1 MISRK
6 NLFYRVAALFTAAAV
21 MFAQAGTAYGAE
33 GRLGFDVSGFFKDN
47 GSTTEYSSFSGD
59 MKSPGELIIKYKGQG
74 DSQEAL
80 SQEKSSKKFN
90 YKTLKQIGENME
102 LVQVAPY
109 QSLESAMAELEKN
122 PAVEYVQ
129 PNYILNAYDI
139 PNDPLYARQWGMS
152 NNGQLINGG
161 YGTAGVDINIQ
172 KAWSMTKG
180 NSEII
185 VGVLDSGID
194 INHPDI
200 RNNIVAGWDFA
211 HDDSSVYDKGDDESH
226 GTNIAGIIAAS
237 VNNNIGVSG
246 VAPNVKIMPLKF
258 MINGSGYTADAIE
271 AINYAKASGVK
282 IINCSFGGDGS
293 DFALR
298 DAMEASD
305 ILFVCAAGNNG
316 RNLDRMP
323 CYPACFGLPNQI
335 NVAAVD
341 NDGNLCGF
349 SNYGREIDVAAPGQ
363 DIFNI
368 LPENSYG
375 YMSGTSMAA
384 PFVTGV
390 AALMGS
396 LAPSGNPDRIVEEIK
411 ASCLKMGDLQ
421 SKVNTGGMVDSY
433 RAVQNADNM
442 KTERGISLIT
452 SQKEEILPTDPL
464 LDPVRPEIYMADIN
478 TKKIYSVNYETK
490 DIKEIQFDDFPRCIA
505 YANGRLYVG
514 MRSPVLGSQTGA
526 VAVVDSDS
534 FKLIDRFEIDLEPVD
549 IAADEAGFIYVL
561 GQSERGAE
569 IKSYSENSKTQV
581 SSVNVGQ
588 VTMIEIHPSLER
600 IYSASSFTSS
610 EGFKMYPIKNGL
622 LSGPVSGPP
631 LDLDT
636 YFVDSFFKISP
647 DGKYLFNSSGA
658 IFKCDGDSS
667 VDMSYVGS
675 TEDFFDIAFD
685 LPNDR
690 FYVSKGKT
698 YVEYCY
704 SNLERVGEYTAP
716 RDITGLFSAGG
727 HLLAIDQYDWNYHID
742 NLYPVEKPSNLQAVS
757 MGSEIRVTWKGVSG
771 VTGYDVEVNGIIID
785 NGVSESYIISGAA
798 PAASYL
804 VKVRARKA
812 DQASDWAVA
821 VQKAGANWAGSIN
834 MPSARADFAAVELEG
849 KIYVIGGM
857 NAFGEAVDTVE
868 VFDPETQ
875 TWSQAASLN
884 TSRYG
889 LEAQVV
895 NGKIYAVGGENGLLA
910 YGTVEEYDPHT
921 DTWTEKQGMQQPRS
935 NFGLQAVDGK
945 LYAMG
950 GYGHIPVVKSLEQ
963 YDAAKDEWK
972 AIGEMPTPRYGFS
985 TAAIGDTIYTVSGV
999 NEAGELAANVEAY
1012 HTGANSWSREE
1023 DISVPRY
1030 NAGQAVAGGN
1040 LYIIGGNDIYSDVE
1054 LVEAYDSE
1062 AKAWGSF
1069 DRLYTDRT
1077 ALECIF
1083 LDNEIYALGGFCNSS
1098 RTVLSD
1104 VEKYTF
1110 VPAGMKIE
1118 GPDSISL
1125 PETGDV
1131 TQEYFAYSLDSHGN
1145 RIGRQSALWSVTGDR
1160 NAVSVDADT
1169 GVVTVKSGTAGTSF
1183 VLNAVQAEVAAASAV
1198 KTINIVNDS
1207 IPVIH
1212 SAGFDKNPALQAD
1225 IMVPVNFRGNTIAD
1239 IYNGNSTLIKDVH
1252 YICTA
1257 GSINISKNYLVTLP
1271 NGTAL
1276 LKFRFSAGR
1285 DSIFSIS
1292 IVDSTPPPVT
1302 PPPVTP
1308 PPVTPPPVIPPPG
1321 IVPPVPEAPS
1331 TTPPAVT
1338 ATQPDS
1344 PGEAVK
1350 PGDEQGYQKLKA
1362 EIKALGKETVKPS
1375 VVKNTATLSLSQGAV
1390 KSLLTRADNV
1400 KKELKTAGLNSRDK
1414 VLLSKVTIETELDGN
1429 IDFFKASLPAE
1440 LLGTLGKKGIS
1451 RIELESSMG
1460 AVAIDTA
1467 GMFKKSASSITV
1479 ELRRAGV
1486 IKDLTGV
1493 QKAAI
1498 GKNPVLDLKLFAV
1511 NSDGTRSE
1519 ISSFSKPVE
1528 VRLPYLVK
1536 KGEDPEKIT
1545 AYYLDEKG
1553 QPENMSGRYD
1563 SLTKTVVFTTM
1574 HFSKY
1579 FLKENKVSFNDLK
1592 GYEAYRKYIE
1602 VLAAKGIVGAD
1613 RGNNFKPGA
1622 GITRAE
1628 LADMLVKE
1636 FKIGNIEAGALKN
1649 NYTDVKKSNR
1659 YYSAI
1664 ALAAQAGLLGGGKDG
1679 KFRPDDRISRQE
1691 FAIII
1696 ANALKKYKGINSPG
1710 EGKQLS
1716 VLKDYS
1722 KISTYARPAIAVLV
1736 QNGIITIESGKAFN
1750 PSTAI
1755 TKAEAAQI
1763 LYKVFDL

>member
-6 NLFYRVAALFTAAAV
+6 NLFYRVAALFTVAAV

-33 GRLGFDVSGFFKDN
+33 GRLDFDVSGFLKDN

-59 MKSPGELIIKYKGQG
+59 MKSSGELIIKYKGQG
-74 DSQEAL
+74 DSPEAL
-80 SQEKSSKKFN
+80 SQEKSSRKFN

-109 QSLESAMAELEKN
+109 QSLESAIAELEKN

-129 PNYILNAYDI
+129 PNYILNAYEI

-161 YGTAGVDINIQ
+161 YGTTGVDINIQ

-237 VNNNIGVSG
+237 INNNTGVSG

-258 MINGSGYTADAIE
+258 MINRSGYTADAIE
-271 AINYAKASGVK
+271 AINYAKARGVK
-282 IINCSFGGDGS
+282 IINCSFGGDRS
-293 DFALR
+293 DLALR

-316 RNLDRMP
+316 RNLDMRP
-323 CYPACFGLPNQI
+323 CYPACFGLSNQI

-341 NDGNLCGF
+341 NDGNLCSF

-390 AALMGS
+390 AALMKS
-396 LAPSGNPDRIVEEIK
+396 LAPADNPDRIVEEIK
-411 ASCLKMGDLQ
+411 AGCLKMNNLQ

-433 RAVQNADNM
+433 KAVQNADNI
-442 KTERGISLIT
+442 KTESGIPLIS
-452 SQKEEILPTDPL
+452 SQDVGICPADAII
-464 LDPVRPEIYMADIN
+464 DDVRPEIYVASFGE
-478 TKKIYSVNYETK
+478 KKLYAIDYDTGNY
-490 DIKEIQFDDFPRCIA
+490 KEIRVEANPGCIA
-505 YANGRLYVG
+505 YANGKLYVG
-514 MRSPVLGSQTGA
+514 MQSPVMSVPTGSI
-526 VAVVDSDS
+526 AVVDADS
-534 FKLIDRFEIDLEPVD
+534 FKLIDRFDIGMVPDD
-549 IAADEAGFIYVL
+549 IAADEDGFIYVT
-561 GQSERGAE
+561 GRTDGGYE
-569 IKSYSENSKTQV
+569 IKSYSESTKAQV
-581 SSVNVGQ
+581 SSVNMGQ
-588 VTMIEIHPSLER
+588 LNMIEIHPELKR
-600 IYSASSFTSS
+600 IYSLNSYTSS
-610 EGFKMYPIKNGL
+610 DGFKMYPIQNGQ
-622 LSGPVSGPP
+622 LSGQVDGPP
-631 LDLDT
+631 LDAEESYLGS
-636 YFVDSFFKISP
+636 YFKISP
-647 DGKYLFNSSGA
+647 DGKYLFNSYGS
-658 IFKCDGDSS
+658 IFKCHEDSS
-667 VDMSYVGS
+667 IDMSYVGS
-675 TEDFFDIAFD
+675 IGQSFYKIAFD

-690 FYVSKGKT
+690 FYVSTGKT
-698 YVEYCY
+698 YVEYRY
-704 SNLERVGEYTAP
+704 SSLERVGEYTAP

-727 HLLAIDQYDWNYHID
+727 SLLAIDQYEGNYYID
-742 NLYPVEKPSNLQAVS
+742 KLYPVEKPSDLQAVS
-757 MGSEIRVTWKGVSG
+757 IGSEIRVTWKGISG
-771 VTGYDVEVNGIIID
+771 VTGYDVEVDGTSID
-785 NGVSESYIISGAA
+785 NGVSESYVISGAA

-804 VKVRARKA
+804 VKVRARKGK
-812 DQASDWAVA
+812 QVSDWAVE

-857 NAFGEAVDTVE
+857 NAFGEAMGTVE
-868 VFDPETQ
+868 VFDPGTQ

-884 TSRYG
+884 IPRYG
-889 LEAQVV
+889 LEAETV
-895 NGKIYAVGGENGLLA
+895 NGKIYAVGGENSLLA

-972 AIGEMPTPRYGFS
+972 VIGEMLTPRYGFS

-1012 HTGANSWSREE
+1012 HTGTNSWSREE
-1023 DISVPRY
+1023 DISVPRC

-1040 LYIIGGNDIYSDVE
+1040 LYIIGGNDSYSEVE

-1062 AKAWGSF
+1062 AKVWSSF
-1069 DRLYTDRT
+1069 DSLFTDRT

-1083 LDNEIYALGGFCNSS
+1083 LNNDIYALGGFSNSS
-1098 RTVLSD
+1098 HTVLSD

-1145 RIGRQSALWSVTGDR
+1145 KIGRQSALWSVTGDR
-1160 NAVSVDADT
+1160 DAVSVNSDT
-1169 GVVTVKSGTAGTSF
+1169 GIVIVKSGTAGTSF
-1183 VLNAVQAEVAAASAV
+1183 VLGAVQAEVAAASAV

-1207 IPVIH
+1207 IQVLH
-1212 SAGFDKNPALQAD
+1212 SAGFDKKPSLQAD
-1225 IMVPVNFRGNTIAD
+1225 IVVPVNFRGNTISD

-1252 YICTA
+1252 YTCTA
-1257 GSINISKNYLVTLP
+1257 GSITISKNYLVTLP

-1308 PPVTPPPVIPPPG
+1308 PPVTPPPG

-1331 TTPPAVT
+1331 TTPPAVA
-1338 ATQPDS
+1338 ATQPDA
-1344 PGEAVK
+1344 PGKAVK
-1350 PGDEQGYQKLKA
+1350 PGDKQGYQRLKA

-1375 VVKNTATLSLSQGAV
+1375 VVKNTATLSLSEGV
-1390 KSLLTRADNV
+1390 IKSLLTRADNV
-1400 KKELKTAGLNSRDK
+1400 KKELKTAGLSSRDK
-1414 VLLSKVTIETELDGN
+1414 VLLSKVTIETGLDGN

-1451 RIELESSMG
+1451 RIELTSSMG

-1467 GMFKKSASSITV
+1467 EMFKKTASLITV
-1479 ELRRAGV
+1479 ELRRAGA

-1493 QKAAI
+1493 QKSAI
-1498 GKNPVLDLKLFAV
+1498 GKNPVLDLKLFVV

-1528 VRLPYLVK
+1528 VRLPYLAK

-1553 QPENMSGRYD
+1553 QTENMSGCYD

-1579 FLKENKVSFNDLK
+1579 FLKENKVSFSDLK

-1602 VLAAKGIVGAD
+1602 VLAAKGIVGVD
-1613 RGNNFKPGA
+1613 KGNNFNPGA
-1622 GITRAE
+1622 GITRGE

-1636 FKIGNIEAGALKN
+1636 FIIGNIGAGALKN

-1710 EGKQLS
+1710 EVKQLS
-1716 VLKDYS
+1716 ALKDYS
-1722 KISTYARPAIAVLV
+1722 KISTYARPSIALLV